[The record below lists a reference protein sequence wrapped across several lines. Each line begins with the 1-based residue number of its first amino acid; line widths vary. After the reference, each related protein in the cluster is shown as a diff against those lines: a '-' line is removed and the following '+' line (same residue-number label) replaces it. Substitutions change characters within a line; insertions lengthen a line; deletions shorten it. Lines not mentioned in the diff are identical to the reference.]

1 MVLKKSSAKKA
12 SKKATPRVSKAA
24 VAHTKKAASAL
35 RLRKRGTNMSR
46 KQIMVLQRDKYH
58 DKQVKKLDK
67 DMVAKEKASKS
78 FQHAMN
84 KKVNKSFDH
93 AELRVVHDG
102 LVAGIEAL
110 GERVTPSALLM
121 CAMTTLSKWQ
131 DKKQAPYLLVICTAC
146 LPKVSN
152 GLLRTLF
159 PQLLRLCEQCISE
172 SDQNSL
178 LAAKAM
184 KLILQLFSC
193 MEPSMQ
199 LYNAVRK
206 LEPSRLNTVVM
217 PIYLTTLR
225 KVLQNA
231 ALTARFPFFLDA
243 LPDFVGLCLTSFA
256 DAPQN
261 VVMAAFGELQ
271 TLFSKAI
278 SPQLVESNNG
288 HSVLNGIISDKLTQ
302 MFKPHT
308 QRHWG
313 FAAELVGSLF
323 ERLCYLKRTPNA
335 HKFLQWFN
343 TVPFLL
349 KVLNKIRHV
358 DDSALNSPV
367 EKAMIAI
374 GKGMTVEQFSATLPF
389 NPMDISK
396 IRVSGQDEDF
406 LWKNSYL
413 VNIVRRIAAHDSLP
427 YFVQHFGP
435 IIEFCRNQEK
445 ECTAANREAEALQ
458 WATLHSQYWRV
469 CVGFFHYPVVITPE
483 SFREI
488 AKQLVSLLSTSL
500 VDVASNAFHVLCS
513 GYHKLASTEQD
524 EDAIESDDEQEDE
537 PGAFAP
543 HRQDAKTNLE
553 DDDMFLRMNDE
564 GWNVHAFHG
573 ISQATAKEVCSSI
586 LGKYSSNIMPKLCN
600 VFKSHDSSAVL
611 NAIQSYALVCTPSV
625 MQTILKSIIDVGE
638 TIGETEDGAVSAQV
652 SSHRRVVLDIACAIC
667 AQLNVEHLHK
677 VFETIVEP
685 VLSDPSPTSRLLQK
699 KAYKLLYA
707 MFEHRIKDMYPL
719 FSRVMGLL
727 AVGQQHV
734 TISGLKMR
742 IRCVSWAID
751 ACKIYY
757 PDSVVPAI
765 KSAVGEVVLFARERS
780 SGARDMAM
788 EVIDKMQRYM
798 VSAGCPH
805 NALLHVVLAGLS
817 GKSGMLVSCTIVCL
831 AKLVYMSF
839 EHLTHGDLEGTVSMC
854 FQLMESSVPEIRT
867 AAATFARMV
876 LKLMKRSVA
885 VANAVRG
892 ALPRILMA
900 VALVTSQP
908 RVSSSVRVMMR
919 VLLEKCI
926 KRFGFETVDSLFPL
940 GSKRFL
946 QYTNKMLRREEKK
959 EEREQRKRT
968 EAQKNEFSDL
978 FLGAMK
984 ANGDAEDGDLLEGG
998 ALTQFVATR
1007 SALQFGATGR
1017 GGADDDDAEDDMC
1030 LVVEDNKIRIMSKL
1044 DKKREDEYRKK
1055 KLLADRL
1062 LRRAGGVMNP
1072 RQMAT
1077 SDEHRDKRKRG
1088 RDDEEDATA
1097 QDLENDELVLR
1108 YGDKINERS
1117 VQAAASKFNR
1127 GRLEG
1132 ESKPK
1137 DKSATPST
1145 HTMKLRDQKQH
1156 RKDLARER
1164 VQEDIRLGDEFSSG
1178 KGQGDVKRG
1187 KLDPFAY
1194 VPLNRRFMNKRH
1206 SRQAVQRFE
1215 AVSTKTFKGNKAK
1228 MVYGK

>member
-1 MVLKKSSAKKA
+1 MVLKKKSLKVAKKA
-12 SKKATPRVSKAA
+12 VTRVSKAA

-35 RLRKRGTNMSR
+35 KLRKRGTNMSR

-58 DKQVKKLDK
+58 DKQLKKQEK
-67 DMVAKEKASKS
+67 EIVAKEKVSKG

-84 KKVNKSFDH
+84 KKVHKPFDH

-110 GERVTPSALLM
+110 GEPVTPTALLM
-121 CAMTTLSKWQ
+121 VAMTTLGKWQ

-146 LPKVSN
+146 FPKVSPA
-152 GLLRTLF
+152 LLNRMF

-172 SDQNSL
+172 SEQNSL

-184 KLILQLFSC
+184 KLIQQVFSC
-193 MEPSMQ
+193 LEPSMQ

-206 LEPSRLNTVVM
+206 LEPNRLNTIVM
-217 PIYLTTLR
+217 PLYLTTLR
-225 KVLQNA
+225 KVLQSA
-231 ALTARFPFFLDA
+231 ALTEGRATFFLQA
-243 LPDFVGLCLTSFA
+243 LPDFVSLCLTSFT

-261 VVMAAFGELQ
+261 VVSASFGELQ
-271 TLFSKAI
+271 TLFSMSI
-278 SPQLVESNNG
+278 SPQIVESNNG
-288 HSVLNGIISDKLTQ
+288 HSVINGIISDKLTQ

-313 FAAELVGSLF
+313 LAAELVGSLF
-323 ERLCYLKRTPNA
+323 ERLCYLKRTANA
-335 HKFLQWFN
+335 NKFLAWFN

-358 DDSALNSPV
+358 DDTSLNTSI

-374 GKGMTVEQFSATLPF
+374 GKGMSVESFVTTLPF
-389 NPMDISK
+389 NPMDIAK
-396 IRVSGQDEDF
+396 IRTSGQDEDS

-413 VNIVRRIAAHDSLP
+413 VNLVRRIAAHDSLP
-427 YFVQHFGP
+427 FFVRYFGP

-445 ECTAANREAEALQ
+445 ESLAANREAEALQ
-458 WATLHSQYWRV
+458 WGSLHSQYWRV
-469 CVGFFHYPVVITPE
+469 CVGFFHYPITVT
-483 SFREI
+483 SDAYREV
-488 AKQLVSLLSTSL
+488 AKQLVALLSTNL
-500 VDVASNAFHVLCS
+500 VDVAANAFHVLCS
-513 GYHKLASTEQD
+513 GYHKLATTEQD
-524 EDAIESDDEQEDE
+524 NDLEDSDDDYQEE
-537 PGAFAP
+537 AGAFAP
-543 HRQDAKTNLE
+543 HRQSNKTNLE
-553 DDDMFLRMNDE
+553 DDDTFLRMNDE

-573 ISQATAKEVCSSI
+573 ITQAAAQEVCAI
-586 LGKYSSNIMPKLCN
+586 LAKYSTNIMPRLCN
-600 VFKSHDSSAVL
+600 VFKTHDSSAVL
-611 NAIQSYALVCTPSV
+611 NGIQSYSRVCTPSV
-625 MQTILKSIIDVGE
+625 MQTILKSILDVGE
-638 TIGETEDGAVSAQV
+638 TIGEAEGENNAQV
-652 SSHRRVVLDIACAIC
+652 TSHRRVVLDIACAIC
-667 AQLNVEHLHK
+667 AQLSVEHLHK

-685 VLSDPSPTSRLLQK
+685 VLSDPSPNSRILQK

-719 FSRVMGLL
+719 FARVMGLL

-734 TISGLKMR
+734 TVSGLKMR
-742 IRCVSWAID
+742 IRCVSWALD
-751 ACKIYY
+751 ACKMYY
-757 PDSVVPAI
+757 PDSIVPAI
-765 KSAVGEVVLFARERS
+765 KSAVGEVVLFSRERS

-788 EVIDKMQRYM
+788 EVLDKMQRYM
-798 VSAGCPH
+798 VAAGCSH
-805 NALLHVVLAGLS
+805 NTLLHIVLAGLS
-817 GKSGMLVSCTIVCL
+817 GKTGMLVSCTVVCL

-839 EHLTHGDLEGTVSMC
+839 ESLSHGDLEGTVSMC
-854 FQLMESSVPEIRT
+854 FQLMESAIPEIRT

-876 LKLMKRSVA
+876 LKLMKRSVP

-892 ALPRILMA
+892 ALPKILMA
-900 VALVTSQP
+900 IALVTSQT

-926 KRFGFETVDSLFPL
+926 KRFGFDSVDSLFPL

-946 QYTNKMLRREEKK
+946 IYTNKMLRREEKK
-959 EEREQRKRT
+959 EEREMKKRA

-984 ANGDAEDGDLLEGG
+984 ANNGGEDGDLLEGG

-1007 SALQFGATGR
+1007 SALPFNGNR
-1017 GGADDDDAEDDMC
+1017 GDDDDAEDDMC
-1030 LVVEDNKIRIMSKL
+1030 LVMESDKIRIMSKL
-1044 DKKREDEYRKK
+1044 EKKREDDYRKNK
-1055 KLLADRL
+1055 MIADRL

-1077 SDEHRDKRKRG
+1077 SDEHQEKRKRG
-1088 RDDEEDATA
+1088 RDDGDNATA

-1108 YGDKINERS
+1108 YGDKINESS
-1117 VQAAASKFNR
+1117 VKAAASQFNR
-1127 GRLEG
+1127 GRVEG
-1132 ESKPK
+1132 
-1137 DKSATPST
+1137 DASAGARPGARPGAPSS
-1145 HTMKLRDQKQH
+1145 HTVKLRDQKQQ
-1156 RKDLARER
+1156 RKELARER

-1187 KLDPFAY
+1187 SLDPFAY